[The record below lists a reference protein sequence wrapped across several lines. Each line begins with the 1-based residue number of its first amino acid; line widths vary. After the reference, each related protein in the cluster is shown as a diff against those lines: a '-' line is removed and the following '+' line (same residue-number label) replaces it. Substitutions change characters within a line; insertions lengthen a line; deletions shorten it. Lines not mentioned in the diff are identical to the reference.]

1 MESRKKSRIRQAMEI
16 RGHGKLFETLEHHN
30 ERHYSAKDDVD
41 CTHGKAKAEL
51 IDRGVNRKGEDL
63 ESRVDDVADDG
74 IPSSMSDHLLV
85 EEPHH
90 NGHQLANDATL
101 SPPLPM
107 RLQTPKIRESG
118 SALNPF
124 KERSVSEVPYKPSTR
139 RLQATTS
146 QELVI
151 RRPRPAV
158 ADQPSDQDQLS
169 FSRQVANIDSHK
181 NLIVETV
188 HDDEQ
193 QSTLRVR
200 IEETDQH
207 GRQRLC
213 LAQASSS
220 RQFAT
225 TKFVNLRMKSEPII
239 SLYSSPI
246 VFKNPT
252 KGPVLPQFNEHV
264 LPSTQSAIYADSL
277 SLANRQRAESS
288 HESVNPMYIL
298 FSKLKYL
305 SEKVDE
311 FTRTPTPRVPLC
323 SLLSLEQQFTNLAKM
338 SVSFKI
344 LEPPD
349 AEFCVSSELYFSFGP
364 ILNTHRAANSDEE
377 SKTETAFMTYASP
390 PLRISLP
397 TLRDLIVGDV
407 WRIHNLNEVIKGD
420 DWMSGSEFMAR
431 ATQQTKRVDGVMRY
445 LPIDW
450 PQDGRPRWRVSHS
463 TATCRRAITLPV
475 SRYTNASCQL
485 PAICS
490 AAVTH
495 VMCHGWSFAI
505 NENDKG
511 DNNDDADGD
520 GAPQPDATEISTRV
534 FHDGKTTE
542 RMIDTAN
549 MTTHPDIHE
558 IVQPTI
564 IKTRAANDVGK
575 KTKFVARFSTVGGEK
590 TSPNSSRDPRGFSV
604 KFYTEEGNQPPPRPG
619 AASSN
624 IADPATLYVKHA
636 EMDGISRAI
645 YDSTDYVHDLDATYG
660 SPSSDVLSPARES
673 RHSHLILNPIHINE
687 VEDTN
692 LKPAMPAST
701 THPVRK
707 RLPHQGPCQPSP
719 RPRRAQLPR
728 TKFPRGRC
736 HPHFTRG
743 IQVPTTRST
752 HRKIHSKSKRVKAK
766 KHPDNPL
773 NTRRPSNHKHIPLP
787 EDPAPFHT
795 GPDKQSRVCD
805 KSSCELS
812 LTVQLESPPSLLS
825 PPLLRDSSLE
835 KDSRPYVP
843 GASQKQAHCDYTP
856 PKPSTPRKMATIA
869 SNEAGHIKQRHIL
882 KPTKGPHQGR
892 HGHFK
897 L

>member
-1 MESRKKSRIRQAMEI
+1 MNVAWNSAEARMESRKKSRIRQAMEI

-30 ERHYSAKDDVD
+30 ERHYSAKDDVN
-41 CTHGKAKAEL
+41 CSHGKAKVGL

-107 RLQTPKIRESG
+107 RFQTPKIRESG
-118 SALNPF
+118 SALNPL
-124 KERSVSEVPYKPSTR
+124 KERSVSEVPLKPSIQ
-139 RLQATTS
+139 RLQAKIS

-169 FSRQVANIDSHK
+169 FSRQVAKIDSHK

-193 QSTLRVR
+193 QSTLEVR

-220 RQFAT
+220 RQCAT
-225 TKFVNLRMKSEPII
+225 TKFVNLRVKSEPII

-246 VFKNPT
+246 RFKSPT

-264 LPSTQSAIYADSL
+264 LPSTQSAIYTDSL

-288 HESVNPMYIL
+288 HKSVNPMYIL

-323 SLLSLEQQFTNLAKM
+323 SLLSLEQHLTNLAKM

-349 AEFCVSSELYFSFGP
+349 EEFCVSSELYFRFGP
-364 ILNTHRAANSDEE
+364 ILNTHRSTNSAEE
-377 SKTETAFMTYASP
+377 SKTETAFMTYATP

-431 ATQQTKRVDGVMRY
+431 ASQQTKRVDGVMRY

-450 PQDGRPRWRVSHS
+450 PQDGRPPWLVRYS

-475 SRYTNASCQL
+475 SRYTNASYQL
-485 PAICS
+485 PANCS
-490 AAVTH
+490 APVTH
-495 VMCHGWSFAI
+495 VMCHNWSLAI
-505 NENDKG
+505 NEYVKGSND
-511 DNNDDADGD
+511 DDADGD
-520 GAPQPDATEISTRV
+520 VAPQLDATEKSTRV
-534 FHDGKTTE
+534 FLDGKTTKC
-542 RMIDTAN
+542 MIDAAN
-549 MTTHPDIHE
+549 MTTRSDIHE
-558 IVQPTI
+558 FVLPTTI
-564 IKTRAANDVGK
+564 RIRAPNDVGK
-575 KTKFVARFSTVGGEK
+575 KTKCVARFSTVGGEK
-590 TSPNSSRDPRGFSV
+590 GSPDSARDPRGFSV
-604 KFYTEEGNQPPPRPG
+604 KFYTEEGNQPPPPPG

-624 IADPATLYVKHA
+624 IADPTTLYVNHT
-636 EMDGISRAI
+636 EMDGITRAI
-645 YDSTDYVHDLDATYG
+645 YEDTNYLHDPDATPG
-660 SPSSDVLSPARES
+660 PSSSRMLSPARES
-673 RHSHLILNPIHINE
+673 RHSHLILNHIHTNE
-687 VEDTN
+687 AVDTN
-692 LKPAMPAST
+692 SKPAMPAT
-701 THPVRK
+701 T
-707 RLPHQGPCQPSP
+707 
-719 RPRRAQLPR
+719 RPRRAQLPQSE
-728 TKFPRGRC
+728 FPRGRC
-736 HPHFTRG
+736 HPHIARG
-743 IQVPTTRST
+743 IQVSTTRST
-752 HRKIHSKSKRVKAK
+752 YQGILSKSKRVKAK

-773 NTRRPSNHKHIPLP
+773 NTRRPSNHKHISLP
-787 EDPAPFHT
+787 EDPAPLHT
-795 GPDKQSRVCD
+795 GPDKRLRIRD
-805 KSSCELS
+805 KVSCELS
-812 LTVQLESPPSLLS
+812 PTLELESRRRLLS
-825 PPLLRDSSLE
+825 PPLLRDSSSE
-835 KDSRPYVP
+835 EDRRPYIP
-843 GASQKQAHCDYTP
+843 GASQNQTHDGNTL
-856 PKPSTPRKMATIA
+856 PKPSTPHNMATMA
-869 SNEAGHIKQRHIL
+869 SNKAGHLNQRQPL
-882 KPTKGPHQGR
+882 KPTKGPQQGR